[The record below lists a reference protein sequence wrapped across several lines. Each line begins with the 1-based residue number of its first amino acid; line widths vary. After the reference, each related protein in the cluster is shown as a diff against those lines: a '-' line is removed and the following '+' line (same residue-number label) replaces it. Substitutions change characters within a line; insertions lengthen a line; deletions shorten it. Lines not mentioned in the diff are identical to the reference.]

1 MAGWSHDNL
10 GGDMRQYGW
19 GAAVVG
25 LLAYSAWTQPVAA
38 EGMDPGMAIS
48 KLGRG
53 AVNTVTGWVEI
64 PKRVQ
69 ETSAESGAAAG
80 FTWGL
85 LRGLGYGIVRTAA
98 GLYEIISFP
107 FPAPPDYAPVM
118 EPEYVFSEPRP
129 TG

>member
-1 MAGWSHDNL
+1 
-10 GGDMRQYGW
+10 
-19 GAAVVG
+19 
-25 LLAYSAWTQPVAA
+25 
-38 EGMDPGMAIS
+38 MDPGLAIS

-118 EPEYVFSEPRP
+118 EPEYVFGEGAAGS
-129 TG
+129 